1 MVVDIGADVVAG
13 PGVGMH
19 TSGVFATICRVITFG
34 LACFLAKRKSLAF
47 ITDLTMT
54 IIIITAT
61 EFQKK
66 SKFDTQQEAD

>member
-34 LACFLAKRKSLAF
+34 LACFLAKRKSLAC
-47 ITDLTMT
+47 ITVLIKTKT
-54 IIIITAT
+54 AIAVTVVARATKVSNVHLIT
-61 EFQKK
+61 
-66 SKFDTQQEAD
+66 